1 VKTLLDRHGLPIM
14 LLLLTT
20 TLSGCATNTHAE
32 NGALMGAGL
41 GAGMGALMG
50 SSSGREGAGAVIGG
64 TLGAITGSMIGSNQ
78 DAFEQRDA
86 ALAQLEASSR
96 PMHPPLTN
104 FDLIRMSQAGLGDEV
119 IIGAV
124 QTRGGQFQLDPDS
137 LIALKSSGVSD
148 RVLQHVQTAG
158 TAPPLPP
165 TTVVAVPAP
174 PPGIVIVRPQPVVG
188 VHFGHG
194 HYHRHRYRP
203 RHRHGSGFSIST
215 HHHF

>member
-1 VKTLLDRHGLPIM
+1 MITHLCLGSV
-14 LLLLTT
+14 LLLAGT
-20 TLSGCATNTHAE
+20 TLNGCATNTHAE

-50 SSSGREGAGAVIGG
+50 SHSGREGAGAVIGG
-64 TLGAITGSMIGSNQ
+64 TLGAITGSMIGGTQ
-78 DAFEQRDA
+78 DAYEQRDA

-104 FDLIRMSQAGLGDEV
+104 FDLIRMSQSGLGDEV
-119 IIGAV
+119 IINAV
-124 QTRGGQFQLDPDS
+124 QTRGGQFQLDPDA

-158 TAPPLPP
+158 LAPSPPP
-165 TTVVAVPAP
+165 TTIVAAPPP

-194 HYHRHRYRP
+194 HHHHRHWHRRP
-203 RHRHGSGFSIST
+203 RHRHGSSFSIST